1 MSFSEESGICTS
13 SEEVL
18 TCSPWS
24 TVRGGQPQSKLDVQ
38 ELHTKLGVRTTRRP
52 RSSSSSSSL
61 RHASKIRTASN
72 SRKIKVIGRFASPQ
86 RSREVSP
93 TLSLDDSSDSDSCH
107 TARASRPGLDSQNDA
122 DMEIDPNDAD
132 DEAESK
138 AMDMR
143 GRTRRTRQISLSRHL

>member
-1 MSFSEESGICTS
+1 MDSLNRSWTYKSCTLSWASEQRAGP
-13 SEEVL
+13 VPARQARL
-18 TCSPWS
+18 VSP
-24 TVRGGQPQSKLDVQ
+24 TLLQPGKTLLNDCVRLV
-38 ELHTKLGVRTTRRP
+38 
-52 RSSSSSSSL
+52 